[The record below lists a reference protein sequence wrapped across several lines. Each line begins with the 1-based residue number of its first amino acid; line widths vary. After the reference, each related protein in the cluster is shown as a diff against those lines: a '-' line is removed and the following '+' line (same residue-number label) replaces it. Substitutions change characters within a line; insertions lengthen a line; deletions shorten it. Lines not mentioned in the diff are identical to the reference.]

1 MHQGCVE
8 PASLAAFAGPRA
20 LTAEATPRQG
30 DISQPQ
36 GSPMSIN
43 AEGKPVVVGVDGS
56 PTMFLA
62 VAWAVDYAG
71 STSAP
76 LRIVVVYQRDAL
88 EDELLAAG
96 APTDSSH
103 PRALHVAQQHAD
115 AAAAHARSLNPKL
128 HVESACLPGTPTT
141 ILLEEGQ
148 RSALIV
154 LGSPRLG
161 RLHRAFTGS
170 TGAAT
175 SARAVCP
182 VVVVGRQVSRSL
194 SGTRVIVGIGG
205 PASQTAAEF
214 AFQEAR
220 RTHAGLTAVTAWHLN
235 TADLASLVSP
245 ADERQKL
252 EAEAKVMLAEI
263 LGPLTVAYPEVDVR
277 HYVGEGSPAELL
289 EKLSANARL
298 LVVGS
303 RGLRPLSALLLG
315 SVSRETIKRAHC
327 PVAVV
332 HPRTRS

>member
-1 MHQGCVE
+1 M
-8 PASLAAFAGPRA
+8 SIS
-20 LTAEATPRQG
+20 AEA
-30 DISQPQ
+30 
-36 GSPMSIN
+36 
-43 AEGKPVVVGVDGS
+43 KPVVVGVDGS

-115 AAAAHARSLNPKL
+115 AAAAHARSLNPEL

-182 VVVVGRQVSRSL
+182 VVVVRRQVSRSL

-205 PASQTAAEF
+205 PASQTAGEF

-263 LGPLTVAYPEVDVR
+263 LRPLTVAYPEVDVR

>member
-1 MHQGCVE
+1 
-8 PASLAAFAGPRA
+8 
-20 LTAEATPRQG
+20 
-30 DISQPQ
+30 
-36 GSPMSIN
+36 MSIN
-43 AEGKPVVVGVDGS
+43 AETKPVVVGVDGS

-62 VAWAVDYAG
+62 VAWAVDFAG

-76 LRIVVVYQRDAL
+76 LRIVVVYHRDAM

-96 APTDSSH
+96 APTDGSH

-115 AAAAHARSLNPKL
+115 AAAAHARALNPML

-154 LGSPRLG
+154 LGSPQLG

-182 VVVVGRQVSRSL
+182 VVVVRRQVSRSL

-235 TADLASLVSP
+235 TADLASLLSP

-263 LGPLTVAYPEVDVR
+263 LRPLTVAYPDVDVR
-277 HYVGEGSPAELL
+277 HYVVEGSPAEML
-289 EKLSANARL
+289 EKQSANARL

-303 RGLRPLSALLLG
+303 RGLSPLSALLLG